1 MTYKY
6 IKRLWSNVSPHA
18 EDDDSS
24 SGEGAKED
32 SESEI
37 LPSESQNT

>member
-18 EDDDSS
+18 EDDSS

-32 SESEI
+32 SETEV
-37 LPSESQNT
+37 LPSDN